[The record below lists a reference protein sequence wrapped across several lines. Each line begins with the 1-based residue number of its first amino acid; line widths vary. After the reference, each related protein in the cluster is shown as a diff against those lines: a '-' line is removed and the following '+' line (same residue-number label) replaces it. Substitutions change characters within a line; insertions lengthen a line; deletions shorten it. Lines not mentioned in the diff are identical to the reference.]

1 VQEVKTINENDLK
14 NHPQDMLLGYLEG
27 TLSLEDHDMVVEHL
41 GKCEECAWE
50 MYSLGKLAEIL
61 KSEKH
66 VFCPEPWE
74 WYEFIENGYNPGGRL
89 SSHLEIC
96 PLCSA
101 EVANYNHA
109 ATQKILPTVIKEA
122 LKEAYPETPFSKHPE
137 AQDRFARIP
146 NWLSHMFRFPTL
158 AFGAALAAIIVVV
171 MLYPRGNVPIFLG
184 VSSEDWEESRPVAKS
199 ALPKSVPAQKESKA
213 VGENSQFRKYT
224 PQSRVAEQP
233 KPKIAAVVLFHGF
246 DKPLPQSTIDSL
258 YGALR
263 PTSEW
268 EKRFEFSTPLQFK
281 NFLDNAT
288 NQNLTPIEALNKF
301 YKQSS
306 VTFGIVVNI
315 EAQSDKFGLKTRI
328 IDARSGETLAE
339 SSRNGV
345 SGTALASAVRESLS
359 LLEKLKGESRTN

>member
-1 VQEVKTINENDLK
+1 VNTLDANNMN
-14 NHPQDMLLGYLEG
+14 NHPKDLLLGYVEG
-27 TLSLEDHDMVVEHL
+27 ILSEEDNAMVRKHL
-41 GKCEECAWE
+41 DQCEECASE
-50 MYSLGKLAEIL
+50 MDSLGKLAEIL

-66 VFCPEPWE
+66 IFCPEPLE
-74 WYEFIENGYNPGGRL
+74 WYEFIENRRDPGGRL
-89 SSHLEIC
+89 AAHLELC
-96 PLCSA
+96 PLCRA
-101 EVANYNHA
+101 EVAGYNHG
-109 ATQKILPTVIKEA
+109 ATQETLPTVIKEA
-122 LKEAYPETPFSKHPE
+122 LKEAYPETPFSKHSE
-137 AQDRFARIP
+137 AQDRFAWIP

-158 AFGAALAAIIVVV
+158 AFGAALAAILAVVV
-171 MLYPRGNVPIFLG
+171 LYPRGNVPIFLG
-184 VSSEDWEESRPVAKS
+184 VSSDDWEEARPVAKS
-199 ALPKSVPAQKESKA
+199 ALPKSVQAQKESKA
-213 VGENSQFRKYT
+213 VGANSPFRKYT

-281 NFLDNAT
+281 NFLDTPT
-288 NQNLTPIEALNKF
+288 NQNLTPIAALNEF

-306 VTFGIVVNI
+306 VSVGIVVNI
-315 EAQSDKFGLKTRI
+315 EAQRDKFGLKTRI

-345 SGTALASAVRESLS
+345 SGTALASAVGESLS
-359 LLEKLKGESRTN
+359 LLEKLKDENRTN